1 MQNLNPYAKSLLLGT
16 FMLLV
21 IYNSMAQVPQ
31 TVPYQ
36 AVARNTSGNLLAN
49 QTVSIRFSIH
59 DTTSGGL
66 VVYQE
71 TQSTTTN
78 ALGLFT
84 ANIGAGTPVTGS
96 FAAIN
101 WGSGS
106 KFIQIEIDLS
116 GGSSYANMGTSQMMS
131 VPYAQ
136 YAASSGTVTGIVPVA
151 NGGTGSATQNFVDL
165 STTQTVAGAKTFSS
179 DLTVNGLTV
188 GRGGGDSIF
197 NTAVGA
203 ATLQSNTTG
212 NFNTAVGA
220 GSIYANTTGKFNTA
234 VGTASIYMNT
244 TGESNT
250 AVGAGSIYANDSGSF
265 NTAIGR
271 QTLYLNST
279 GNYNTANGIYA
290 LYSNTSGKNNT
301 ANGDSTLFSNTTGSY
316 NTANGSMA
324 LSSNTEGDINTAIG
338 ILALQSNTMGGGN
351 TAIGLLALHSNTTG
365 NTNTGIGAGAD
376 VASGALTNATAIGAG
391 AIVAASN
398 TIQLGNADVTNVKTS
413 GTITAG
419 DVTYPNT
426 IGTDGYYLKMNGT
439 GSASWA
445 SVSSSAVPYTG
456 ALYAVNL
463 GAHDLTVNGLTVGK
477 GHLSVG
483 DNTAIGNG
491 ALHSNTTGDYNTA
504 TGAYSLY
511 SNTTGYSNTA
521 TGQGALNSN
530 TTGHNNT
537 ANGTGALN
545 YNITGNQNT
554 ATGKGALQY
563 NLTGSFN
570 TANGLS
576 ALETNESGSSN
587 TAYGVEALV
596 SNTTGDG
603 NTAIGV
609 GSLSSNIS
617 SNFNTAIGV
626 GSLSS
631 NISGNFNTAIGANAD
646 VVADSIAT
654 VSNAT
659 AIGSGAV
666 VAASNT
672 IQLGNT
678 SVENVATRGTITA
691 GTVTYPNT
699 DGTAGQVLKTNGSG
713 VLSWLDPANGPQ
725 GDIGP
730 QGPQGD
736 IGPQGEIGPAGADGT
751 AGADGNDGMTGAD
764 GAQGPQGDIGPATAY
779 SGTLPVENGGTGS
792 ATQNFVDLTTA
803 QTVAGAQTFSNNLT
817 VNANESVDGYI
828 SVYGFSYL
836 NEASV
841 LNLTVTGLFTNTS
854 DKRLKRNIEP
864 LTNSLQTVM
873 QLNPVSYEKKA
884 NLTSTDYLIKE
895 NGFIAQDLQKVLP
908 ILVNTDKSKDSL
920 LSINYV
926 AIIPILTQ
934 AIQEQQKQIEAL
946 KAQATENNKL
956 KADMS
961 DLKNQ
966 NEQLQASLK
975 ELYLLVKTNNTV
987 NVSELSAKK

>member
-1 MQNLNPYAKSLLLGT
+1 MQNLNLYAKSLLLGT

-136 YAASSGTVTGIVPVA
+136 YAASSGTVTGIVTVA

-165 STTQTVAGAKTFSS
+165 TTTQTVAGAKTFSS
-179 DLTVNGLTV
+179 DLTVNGLTL
-188 GRGGGDSIF
+188 GMGGGNSVY
-197 NTAVGA
+197 NTALGA
-203 ATLQSNTTG
+203 GTLQH
-212 NFNTAVGA
+212 
-220 GSIYANTTGKFNTA
+220 
-234 VGTASIYMNT
+234 NT

-250 AVGAGSIYANDSGSF
+250 AVGAGSFYANTGGSF
-265 NTAIGR
+265 NTAIGKG
-271 QTLYLNST
+271 TLYLNST

-290 LYSNTSGKNNT
+290 LYSNTSGMNNT
-301 ANGDSTLFSNTTGSY
+301 ANGDSTLVSNTTGSY
-316 NTANGSMA
+316 NTATGSMA
-324 LSSNTEGDINTAIG
+324 LSSNTEGDLNTAIG

-351 TAIGLLALHSNTTG
+351 TALGGLALHSNTTG

-398 TIQLGNADVTNVKTS
+398 TIQLGNTNVENVKTS

-504 TGAYSLY
+504 TGAYSL
-511 SNTTGYSNTA
+511 
-521 TGQGALNSN
+521 
-530 TTGHNNT
+530 
-537 ANGTGALN
+537 
-545 YNITGNQNT
+545 
-554 ATGKGALQY
+554 
-563 NLTGSFN
+563 
-570 TANGLS
+570 
-576 ALETNESGSSN
+576 
-587 TAYGVEALV
+587 
-596 SNTTGDG
+596 
-603 NTAIGV
+603 
-609 GSLSSNIS
+609 
-617 SNFNTAIGV
+617 
-626 GSLSS
+626 
-631 NISGNFNTAIGANAD
+631 
-646 VVADSIAT
+646 
-654 VSNAT
+654 
-659 AIGSGAV
+659 
-666 VAASNT
+666 
-672 IQLGNT
+672 
-678 SVENVATRGTITA
+678 
-691 GTVTYPNT
+691 
-699 DGTAGQVLKTNGSG
+699 
-713 VLSWLDPANGPQ
+713 
-725 GDIGP
+725 
-730 QGPQGD
+730 
-736 IGPQGEIGPAGADGT
+736 
-751 AGADGNDGMTGAD
+751 
-764 GAQGPQGDIGPATAY
+764 
-779 SGTLPVENGGTGS
+779 
-792 ATQNFVDLTTA
+792 
-803 QTVAGAQTFSNNLT
+803 
-817 VNANESVDGYI
+817 
-828 SVYGFSYL
+828 
-836 NEASV
+836 
-841 LNLTVTGLFTNTS
+841 
-854 DKRLKRNIEP
+854 
-864 LTNSLQTVM
+864 
-873 QLNPVSYEKKA
+873 
-884 NLTSTDYLIKE
+884 
-895 NGFIAQDLQKVLP
+895 
-908 ILVNTDKSKDSL
+908 
-920 LSINYV
+920 
-926 AIIPILTQ
+926 
-934 AIQEQQKQIEAL
+934 
-946 KAQATENNKL
+946 
-956 KADMS
+956 
-961 DLKNQ
+961 
-966 NEQLQASLK
+966 
-975 ELYLLVKTNNTV
+975 
-987 NVSELSAKK
+987 